1 MSRLG
6 IAVGLPCELV
16 YSRPAASY
24 EMKNLFRRST
34 ERVVRAL
41 LRSLEERMDTQHERL
56 AGKIERLEKRMDA
69 AMARGQAEARLLASR
84 FEGPPASGRAQSSTR
99 RLGARIPQHANELPA
114 PSDPQTGQ
122 AIPTDG
128 IAELRACSVCGHNGF
143 TPVCEFNRFLLGET
157 APDAEAIRADYAL
170 CHRCGVVFAR
180 RRPVGERF
188 RFLVEHF
195 EETIGRVPVDEQR
208 GTKVLG
214 SRRLSA
220 EEREQLRTR
229 AVQPMFVSEVP
240 RPKNRQ
246 HLPQLL
252 RDRLAVAAHVEILG
266 SLLKLEQPRV
276 LEIRPRFG
284 AIGGALRR
292 LYGGETF
299 ALPLFEAQQLLVR
312 EVYGTCAEHL
322 LDYDAFSIPYP
333 GAFDLVV
340 ANHLLTHAVH
350 PQQTLMTIRQRLA
363 PDGHLYLYNEPDES
377 DFLDSGKSIFNTLNA
392 FHLQTFDGASLARAL
407 QSAGFEPVYIGH
419 HHDNCIALAR
429 VAGEG
434 ASWDPVGKKEL
445 ARRLASYTQARDL
458 GILSLPERLRGL
470 FAEEWE
476 SVVQRAFAAKT
487 IDFDGDGNLRIVKS

>member
-1 MSRLG
+1 
-6 IAVGLPCELV
+6 
-16 YSRPAASY
+16 
-24 EMKNLFRRST
+24 MKALLRRST

-41 LRSLEERMDTQHERL
+41 LRSLEERIDSQHQRL

-69 AMARGQAEARLLASR
+69 AMAKGQAEARLLASR
-84 FEGPPASGRAQSSTR
+84 FEGQTSGRTR
-99 RLGARIPQHANELPA
+99 RLGAQIPQHAHELQA
-114 PSDPQTGQ
+114 PSDRQTGQ
-122 AIPTDG
+122 AIPTDT
-128 IAELRACSVCGHNGF
+128 IAELRACSVCGHEAF
-143 TPVCEFNRFLLGET
+143 TPVCEFNRFLLSET
-157 APDAEAIRADYAL
+157 APDAQAIRADYAL

-180 RRPVGERF
+180 QRPAGERF

-195 EETIGRVPVDEQR
+195 EETIGRVPIDDQR
-208 GTKVLG
+208 GIKVLG
-214 SRRLSA
+214 SRRLS
-220 EEREQLRTR
+220 EEKREQLRTR

-240 RPKNRQ
+240 RLKNRQ

-266 SLLKLEQPRV
+266 SLLTLEQPRV

-350 PQQTLMTIRQRLA
+350 PQHTLATIRQRLA
-363 PDGHLYLYNEPDES
+363 PGGHLYLYNEPDES
-377 DFLDSGKSIFNTLNA
+377 DFLESGKSIFNTLNA

-429 VAGEG
+429 VAADG
-434 ASWDPVGKKEL
+434 ASWNPISKKQL
-445 ARRLASYTQARDL
+445 ARRVARYAQARDL

-470 FAEEWE
+470 FAQEWE

-487 IDFDGDGNLRIVKS
+487 IDFDGDGNLRIVKR